1 MTGKEKCRILRNIRR
16 KIAQANDIP
25 FREEICEY
33 EGDDCLG
40 SCCVCEMELMQLE
53 TELMRRREKGRAVV
67 VEQMNGEELQFCAVS
82 EPESDNLED
91 IVMLEIPPEQGPA
104 REDWEDMFLKLSR
117 AQITTCKE
125 ICEYTAEDLMQ
136 KANLTKP
143 QLKAVEQML
152 YAHGRRL
159 KGQRRFEHVRGR
171 MRGRH
176 GYL

>member
-16 KIAQANDIP
+16 KIAWANDIP

-33 EGDDCLG
+33 DGDDCLG
-40 SCCVCEMELMQLE
+40 SCYACEMELLQLE
-53 TELMRRREKGRAVV
+53 TELMRRREKGREIVV
-67 VEQMNGEELQFCAVS
+67 TRMNEDELQFCTVTAPV
-82 EPESDNLED
+82 SDNQED
-91 IVMLEIPPEQGPA
+91 IFMLSVPPAEGPT
-104 REDWEDMFLKLSR
+104 REDWEDMLLKLSR
-117 AQITTCKE
+117 AQIITLKE
-125 ICEYTAEDLMQ
+125 ICEYTAEDLTQ
-136 KANLTKP
+136 KVNLTKP